1 MNKMRTLFVIDA
13 AIAAALLVT
22 ATSAIA
28 FLVPFSAID
37 FATASV
43 EATFLGLGYGVW
55 HTVHLYSGL
64 LMITGGLV
72 HFGMH
77 WRWMTKAIKGM
88 HPDAVSRGESAQRA
102 TDAMTDVA

>member
-1 MNKMRTLFVIDA
+1 MNKVRTLFVIDSV
-13 AIAAALLVT
+13 IATALLV
-22 ATSAIA
+22 SAASSIA

-64 LMITGGLV
+64 VMITGGLL

-77 WRWMTKAIKGM
+77 MGWMTRTAKGM
-88 HPDAVSRGESAQRA
+88 LPGSIGRRKGAKPAS
-102 TDAMTDVA
+102 DAMTDVA